1 MNDNNEMEIKLQSRG
16 AYYFDIIKIRI
27 LSIIRPLGIILACIL
42 ALYVGFYVIL
52 FIIVFSGLSYL
63 LRNIFKK

>member
-1 MNDNNEMEIKLQSRG
+1 MNDNNEMEIKIQSRG
-16 AYYFDIIKIRI
+16 TYYFDIIKSRI

-52 FIIVFSGLSYL
+52 FIIIFSGLSYL